1 MPADTGSDRQGKSRS
16 GERQREEGG
25 SLENGGSFPSGS
37 ASTGDEAYYRTELEY
52 ALGTPFTAGNHVEVM
67 RNGVEIFPAMLDAI
81 DAAEASIDLV
91 TYVYWTGDIA
101 QRFAAALARRAR
113 EGLRV
118 RVVLD
123 AVGTQKM
130 SSEVVAQMREAGV
143 EVRRFRPI
151 KLPRP
156 WQIDK
161 RTHRKIM
168 VCDDRLGFVGGVG
181 IAAEWEG
188 DARTP
193 DEWRETHLCV
203 SGSAVIGLHS
213 AFLDNWNECG
223 PWQWQPI
230 RQAPPIHE
238 DGVLVQCV
246 RASSTI
252 GWTESAAMLRSLVAV
267 SHVRLRIVTAY
278 FAPDGALVEQMISA
292 LERGVSV
299 ELLVPGRYNDSR
311 LSQLAGQPSI
321 ERLLDAG
328 AKVWVF
334 LPTMLHA
341 KVITVDGRLACVGS
355 VNVNHRSMG
364 KDEECCALML
374 SDAVTATLD
383 EQFDDDCRRA
393 QRLDADEFRRRG
405 GWTRFME
412 QGARLLLEQL

>member
-1 MPADTGSDRQGKSRS
+1 MPSDTGSGRHSFEHQSQ
-16 GERQREEGG
+16 EAG
-25 SLENGGSFPSGS
+25 SLDSQATSGPGA
-37 ASTGDEAYYRTELEY
+37 ASPREQAYYRTELEY
-52 ALGTPFTAGNHVEVM
+52 ALGTPFTDGNHVEVM
-67 RNGVEIFPAMLDAI
+67 RNGVEIFPAMLHAI
-81 DAAEASIDLV
+81 DTAEASIDVV

-101 QRFAAALARRAR
+101 RRFAAALARRAR

-130 SSEVVAQMREAGV
+130 SPEVVNQMREAGV
-143 EVRRFRPI
+143 DVRRFRPI
-151 KLPRP
+151 RLPRP
-156 WQIDK
+156 WQADK
-161 RTHRKIM
+161 RTHRKIL

-193 DEWRETHLCV
+193 DEWRETHLRV
-203 SGSAVIGLHS
+203 SGAAVIGLHS

-223 PWQWQPI
+223 PWQWHPI
-230 RQAPPIHE
+230 RQRPPVHE
-238 DGVLVQCV
+238 HGMLVQCV

-278 FAPDGALVEQMISA
+278 FAPDDALVEQMISA

-299 ELLVPGRYNDSR
+299 ELLVPGHYNDSR
-311 LSQLAGQPSI
+311 LSQLAGHPSI

-341 KVITVDGRLACVGS
+341 KVITVDGRLSCVGS

-364 KDEECCALML
+364 KDEECCALMI
-374 SDAVTATLD
+374 SDDVTATLD
-383 EQFDDDCRRA
+383 GQFDDDCQRS
-393 QRLDADEFRRRG
+393 QRLDAAEFHRRG
-405 GWTRFME
+405 RWTRLKE